1 MTGDGISF
9 DEMAPFHVGDQ
20 NAYILFE
27 PPGRNSHDNDN
38 NGHIKIVA
46 TNGGSV
52 DISGQVNIGGNG
64 KTLNEALDDLGAAI
78 TAVEYGVGSSRTSHA
93 DIVD

>member
-9 DEMAPFHVGDQ
+9 DEKAPFHIGDQ

-27 PPGRNSHDNDN
+27 PPGRNSHNNDN

-46 TNGGSV
+46 ANGGSI

-64 KTLNEALDDLGAAI
+64 KTLDDALDDLDAAI
-78 TAVEYGVGSSRTSHA
+78 IAVEYGVGSSRTSHI
-93 DIVD
+93 DIID